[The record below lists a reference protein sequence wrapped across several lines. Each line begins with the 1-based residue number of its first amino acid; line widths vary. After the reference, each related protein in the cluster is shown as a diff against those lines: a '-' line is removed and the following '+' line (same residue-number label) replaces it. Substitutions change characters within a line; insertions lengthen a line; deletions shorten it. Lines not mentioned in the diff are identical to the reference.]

1 MAVYNEQG
9 NKTEVDNCN
18 SNIKL
23 KSERNIKAFLT
34 KIN

>member
-9 NKTEVDNCN
+9 SKTEVDNGN
-18 SNIKL
+18 ANIKL
-23 KSERNIKAFLT
+23 KSKRNIKSILT